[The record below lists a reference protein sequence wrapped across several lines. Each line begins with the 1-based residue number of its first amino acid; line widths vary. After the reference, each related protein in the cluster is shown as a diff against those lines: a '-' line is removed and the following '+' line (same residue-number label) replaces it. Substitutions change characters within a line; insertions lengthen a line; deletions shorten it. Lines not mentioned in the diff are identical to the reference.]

1 MGIKKTFTNL
11 LNAVG
16 VFGSSEQSAW
26 WWGNVRIG
34 KGTYVFKTNEKY
46 YSAYDTNPLV
56 FMVIDK
62 QASVVSSLEQYFINQ
77 KGDKAENS
85 PEQEL
90 WENPNKL
97 QTRKDFI
104 YQLIT
109 DLLIHG
115 ITNVYGIK
123 PVGFGQFTEFH
134 VMPTVCTQK
143 QINSNKVVTRY
154 DTYIEGIKTT
164 ITGDDIENVLE
175 LRMPSV
181 SGAWESKS
189 KLSVLGEAITS
200 STANLETEAFT
211 YVKGGGVKMLT
222 NESDLPMTPN
232 QKKEA
237 QDDFDVNNT
246 GVANSGSVRI
256 TTAKLKA
263 IDITRSPSELNLD
276 PSLMAKLRLIAGVYG
291 LDSKIF
297 GDPTASTYSNMA
309 EAIKAAFLQVFIP
322 LCNDYIIKEF
332 NSFWLAGTGSLLRME
347 LDKDD
352 IEEIKIAD
360 KASADTDYVRAQ
372 TLDMIMKMQISTDSK
387 KAVLIEFG
395 YSEEKALEITDVG
408 EKNMQSEALKTFSPL
423 IATKIMEKLTTQESR
438 ALIGL
443 K

>member
-1 MGIKKTFTNL
+1 MDIKKTFSNI

-16 VFGSSEQSAW
+16 VFGSSEHSSW

-46 YSAYDTNPLV
+46 FSAYDTNPLV

-77 KGDKAENS
+77 KGDKAENT

-164 ITGDDIENVLE
+164 ITGDELENVLE

-200 STANLETEAFT
+200 STANLETEAYT
-211 YVKGGGVKMLT
+211 YINGGGVKILT
-222 NESDLPMTPN
+222 NDSELPMTPN
-232 QKKEA
+232 QKDEA
-237 QDDFDVNNT
+237 QKEFNLNNT
-246 GVANSGSVRI
+246 GVDKAGTVRL
-256 TTAKLKA
+256 TSAKLRA
-263 IDITRSPSELNLD
+263 IDLTSSPSELNFD

-309 EAIKAAFLQVFIP
+309 EAIKAAYLQVFIP

-347 LDKDD
+347 LNKD
-352 IEEIKIAD
+352 EISEIQIAD
-360 KASADTDYVRAQ
+360 KSSADTDYVKAQ
-372 TLDMIMKMQISTDSK
+372 TVDLVMKMQIDAQAKYVMLKEVGIDDYDAVVISGLNTQNTTAENLK
-387 KAVLIEFG
+387 KLP
-395 YSEEKALEITDVG
+395 
-408 EKNMQSEALKTFSPL
+408 PL
-423 IATKIMEKLTTQESR
+423 IAAKITDKLSEKDLLS
-438 ALIGL
+438 IVGL
-443 K
+443 

>member
-1 MGIKKTFTNL
+1 MGIKKTFTNI

-16 VFGSSEQSAW
+16 VFGNDSQSAW

-34 KGTYVFKTNEKY
+34 NGTYVFKTNEKFF
-46 YSAYDTNPLV
+46 SAYDTNPLV

-62 QASVVSSLEQYFINQ
+62 QASVVSSLEQDFINQ
-77 KGDKAENS
+77 KGEKVDNS
-85 PEQEL
+85 PEQVL
-90 WENPNKL
+90 WDNPNKL

-109 DLLIHG
+109 DLLVHG
-115 ITNVYGIK
+115 ITHVYGIK
-123 PVGFGQFTEFH
+123 PVGFGGFAEFH

-143 QINSNKVVTRY
+143 QVNGNKVVIRY

-164 ITGDDIENVLE
+164 ITGEELENVLE

-200 STANLETEAFT
+200 STANLETEAYT
-211 YVKGGGVKMLT
+211 DINGGGVKILT
-222 NESDLPMTPN
+222 NDSEMPMTQT
-232 QKKEA
+232 QKDEA
-237 QDDFDVNNT
+237 QNEFNLNNT
-246 GVANSGSVRI
+246 GVDKAGTVRL
-256 TTAKLKA
+256 TSAKLRA
-263 IDITRSPSELNLD
+263 IDLTSSPSELNFD

-347 LDKDD
+347 LDEAD

-395 YSEEKALEITDVG
+395 YSEEKALEITYVG

>member
-1 MGIKKTFTNL
+1 MGIKKTFSNL

-16 VFGSSEQSAW
+16 VFGNDSQSAW

-46 YSAYDTNPLV
+46 FSAYDTNPLV

-62 QASVVSSLEQYFINQ
+62 QASVVSSLEQDFINQ
-77 KGDKAENS
+77 KGEKVDNS
-85 PEQEL
+85 PEEML
-90 WENPNKL
+90 WDNPNKL

-109 DLLIHG
+109 DLLVHG
-115 ITNVYGIK
+115 ITHVYGIK
-123 PVGFGQFTEFH
+123 PVGFGGYSEFH

-143 QINSNKVVTRY
+143 QVNGNKVVIRY
-154 DTYIEGIKTT
+154 DTYIDGIKTT
-164 ITGDDIENVLE
+164 ITGEELVNVLE

-200 STANLETEAFT
+200 STANLETEAYT
-211 YVKGGGVKMLT
+211 YINGGGVKILT
-222 NESDLPMTPN
+222 NDSELPMTPN
-232 QKKEA
+232 QKDEA
-237 QDDFDVNNT
+237 QKEFNLNNT
-246 GVANSGSVRI
+246 GVDKAGTVRL
-256 TTAKLKA
+256 TSAKLRA
-263 IDITRSPSELNLD
+263 IDLTSSPSELNFD

-347 LDKDD
+347 LDEDD
-352 IEEIKIAD
+352 ISEIQIAD
-360 KASADTDYVRAQ
+360 KASAETDYVKAQ
-372 TLDMIMKMQISTDSK
+372 TVDLIMKMQVDAPAKFVMLKEVGIDDYDAVIISGINTKNTTAENLK
-387 KAVLIEFG
+387 KLP
-395 YSEEKALEITDVG
+395 
-408 EKNMQSEALKTFSPL
+408 PL
-423 IATKIMEKLTTQESR
+423 IAAKITEKLNEKDLLS
-438 ALIGL
+438 IVGL
-443 K
+443 

>member
-1 MGIKKTFTNL
+1 MDIKKTFSNIFNL
-11 LNAVG
+11 QN
-16 VFGSSEQSAW
+16 VFGSNTQSAW

-34 KGTYVFKTNEKY
+34 KGTYVFKTNEKFF
-46 YSAYDTNPLV
+46 SAYDTNPLV

-62 QASVVSSLEQYFINQ
+62 QASVVSSLEQDFINQ
-77 KGDKAENS
+77 KGEEVDNS
-85 PEQEL
+85 PEQML

-115 ITNVYGIK
+115 ITHVYGIK
-123 PVGFGQFTEFH
+123 PVGFGGYAEFH

-143 QINSNKVVTRY
+143 QVNGNKVVIRY

-164 ITGDDIENVLE
+164 IKGEELENVLE

-189 KLSVLGEAITS
+189 KLSVLGEVITS

-309 EAIKAAFLQVFIP
+309 EAIKAAYLQVFIP

-347 LDKDD
+347 LDEDD

-360 KASADTDYVRAQ
+360 KASAETDYVKAQ
-372 TLDMIMKMQISTDSK
+372 TVDIIMKMQVDAAAKFVMLKEVGIDDYDAVVISGLNAQNTTAENLK
-387 KAVLIEFG
+387 KLP
-395 YSEEKALEITDVG
+395 L
-408 EKNMQSEALKTFSPL
+408 L
-423 IATKIMEKLTTQESR
+423 IAAKITEKLNEKDLLS
-438 ALIGL
+438 IVGL
-443 K
+443 

>member
-1 MGIKKTFTNL
+1 MDIKKTFSNI

-46 YSAYDTNPLV
+46 YSSYDTNPLV

-77 KGDKAENS
+77 KGDKAENT

-97 QTRKDFI
+97 QTHKDFI

-123 PVGFGQFTEFH
+123 PVGFGGFTEFH

-164 ITGDDIENVLE
+164 ITGDELENVLE

-200 STANLETEAFT
+200 STANLETEAYT
-211 YVKGGGVKMLT
+211 YINGGGVKILT
-222 NESDLPMTPN
+222 NDSELPMTPN
-232 QKKEA
+232 QKDEA
-237 QDDFDVNNT
+237 QKEFNLNNT
-246 GVANSGSVRI
+246 GVDKAGTVRL
-256 TTAKLKA
+256 TSAKLRA
-263 IDITRSPSELNLD
+263 IDLTSSPSELNFD

-332 NSFWLAGTGSLLRME
+332 NSFWLAGTGSLLRMKLNKE
-347 LDKDD
+347 D
-352 IEEIKIAD
+352 ISEIQIAD
-360 KASADTDYVRAQ
+360 KASADTDYVKAQ
-372 TLDMIMKMQISTDSK
+372 TVDLIMKMQIDAAAK
-387 KAVLIEFG
+387 YVMLK
-395 YSEEKALEITDVG
+395 DVG
-408 EKNMQSEALKTFSPL
+408 IDDYDAVVISGINAQNTTAENLKKLPPL
-423 IATKIMEKLTTQESR
+423 IAAKITDKLSEKDLLSI
-438 ALIGL
+438 IGL
-443 K
+443 

>member
-1 MGIKKTFTNL
+1 MGIKKTFSNIFNL
-11 LNAVG
+11 QN
-16 VFGSSEQSAW
+16 VFGGGTQSAW

-34 KGTYVFKTNEKY
+34 KGTYVFKTDQKY

-62 QASVVSSLEQYFINQ
+62 QASVVSSLDQCFINQ
-77 KGDKAENS
+77 KGEEVENT
-85 PEQEL
+85 PEQIL

-115 ITNVYGIK
+115 ITHVYGVK
-123 PVGFGQFTEFH
+123 SVGFGGFSEFH
-134 VMPTVCTQK
+134 VMPTVCTTK
-143 QINSNKVVTRY
+143 QVNSRKEVVLY
-154 DTYIEGIKTT
+154 DTYIEGVKYVIS
-164 ITGDDIENVLE
+164 GDELDNVLE

-181 SGAWESKS
+181 AGAWEHKS

-211 YVKGGGVKMLT
+211 YIKGGGVKMLT

-237 QDDFDVNNT
+237 QDDFDTTNT
-246 GVANSGSVRI
+246 GVENSGSVRI

-322 LCNDYIIKEF
+322 LCNDYVIKEF
-332 NSFWLAGTGSLLRME
+332 NSFWLAGTGSLFRME
-347 LDKDD
+347 LDEKN

-360 KASADTDYVRAQ
+360 KASADTDYVKAQ

-395 YSEEKALEITDVG
+395 YSEQKATEITDVG

>member
-1 MGIKKTFTNL
+1 MDIKKTFSNI

-46 YSAYDTNPLV
+46 YSSYDTNPLV

-77 KGDKAENS
+77 KGDKAENT

-97 QTRKDFI
+97 QTHKDFI

-123 PVGFGQFTEFH
+123 PVGFGGFTEFH

-164 ITGDDIENVLE
+164 ITGDELENVLE

-200 STANLETEAFT
+200 STANLETEAYT
-211 YVKGGGVKMLT
+211 YINGGGVKILT
-222 NESDLPMTPN
+222 NDSELPMTPN
-232 QKKEA
+232 QKDEA
-237 QDDFDVNNT
+237 QKEFNLNNT
-246 GVANSGSVRI
+246 GVDKAGTVRL
-256 TTAKLKA
+256 TSAKLRA
-263 IDITRSPSELNLD
+263 IDLTSSPSELNFD

-347 LDKDD
+347 LNKED
-352 IEEIKIAD
+352 ISEIQIAD
-360 KASADTDYVRAQ
+360 KASADTDYVKAQ
-372 TLDMIMKMQISTDSK
+372 TVDLIMKMQIDAAAK
-387 KAVLIEFG
+387 YVMLK
-395 YSEEKALEITDVG
+395 DVG
-408 EKNMQSEALKTFSPL
+408 IDDYDAVVISGINAQNTTAENLKKLPPL
-423 IATKIMEKLTTQESR
+423 IAAKITDKLSEKDLLSI
-438 ALIGL
+438 IGL
-443 K
+443 

>member
-1 MGIKKTFTNL
+1 MDIKKTFSNIFNL
-11 LNAVG
+11 QN
-16 VFGSSEQSAW
+16 VFGSNTQSAW

-56 FMVIDK
+56 FLVIDK
-62 QASVVSSLEQYFINQ
+62 QASVVSSLKQDFINQ
-77 KGDKAENS
+77 KGDKVENT
-85 PEQEL
+85 PEQIL

-109 DLLIHG
+109 DLLVHG

-164 ITGDDIENVLE
+164 ITGDELENVLE

-189 KLSVLGEAITS
+189 KLSVLGEVITS
-200 STANLETEAFT
+200 STANLETEAYT
-211 YVKGGGVKMLT
+211 YINGGGVKILT
-222 NESDLPMTPN
+222 NDSELPMTTN
-232 QKKEA
+232 QKDEA
-237 QDDFDVNNT
+237 QKEFNLNNT
-246 GVANSGSVRI
+246 GVDKAGSVRL
-256 TTAKLKA
+256 TTAKLRA
-263 IDITRSPSELNLD
+263 IDLTSSPSELNFD
-276 PSLMAKLRLIAGVYG
+276 PSLMSKLRIIAGVYG

-309 EAIKAAFLQVFIP
+309 EAIKAAYLQVFIP

-347 LDKDD
+347 LNKD
-352 IEEIKIAD
+352 EISEIQIAD
-360 KASADTDYVRAQ
+360 KSSADTDYVKAQ
-372 TLDMIMKMQISTDSK
+372 TVDLVMKMQIDAQAKYVMLKEVGIDDYDAVVISGLNTQNKTAENLK
-387 KAVLIEFG
+387 KLP
-395 YSEEKALEITDVG
+395 
-408 EKNMQSEALKTFSPL
+408 PL
-423 IATKIMEKLTTQESR
+423 IAAKITEKLNKKNLLS
-438 ALIGL
+438 IVGL
-443 K
+443 